1 MALSCRD
8 ERTNSVNQH
17 YATKDCHWLLSLQ
30 TSVHIFVHVCGP
42 AALSHLSDLLTHQRE
57 QPDVKQHLPGRGRG
71 LEVDHKHHSK
81 QEEEGEVRH
90 DIPVKLHLRSAVQ
103 AHQSGPAAQSLQAPQ
118 AGWVTVDRKV
128 NGVQYNLMFSCL
140 TGYSLVEFGTL
151 ISCCLLTDLLV
162 TSELK
167 RGIYCQCIKIQLS
180 TYRPREFVRS
190 VLPVSFSTVLISS
203 FFSVSLWMTSSR
215 LGRIIIH

>member
-1 MALSCRD
+1 MC
-8 ERTNSVNQH
+8 V
-17 YATKDCHWLLSLQ
+17 
-30 TSVHIFVHVCGP
+30 P

-90 DIPVKLHLRSAVQ
+90 DIPVKLNLRGAVQ
-103 AHQSGPAAQSLQAPQ
+103 AGQSGPAAQRLQVLQA
-118 AGWVTVDRKV
+118 AGVTADRKV
-128 NGVQYNLMFSCL
+128 TGVKDNLMFSCL
-140 TGYSLVEFGTL
+140 TGYFTVMTFRTLV
-151 ISCCLLTDLLV
+151 SCCPLTDLPV

-167 RGIYCQCIKIQLS
+167 RLIYCQLIKRRLS
-180 TYRPREFVRS
+180 TYRLREFVRS
-190 VLPVSFSTVLISS
+190 VLPVTFSTVLMSS